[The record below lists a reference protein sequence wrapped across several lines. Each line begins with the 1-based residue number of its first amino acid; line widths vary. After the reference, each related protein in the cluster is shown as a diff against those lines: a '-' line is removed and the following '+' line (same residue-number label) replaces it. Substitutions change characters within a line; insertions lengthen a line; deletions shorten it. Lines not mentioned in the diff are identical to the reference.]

1 KLRDALRED
10 EERIAKYLIA
20 IMNSESDR
28 AAVLRLEGD
37 FAQYFLD
44 VVQNTLDRGF
54 FPEREHN
61 SKARR
66 LIVKLSEACDMLPSS
81 LFITGVTGRAEHAT
95 FGGGFGDIYQAKY

>member
-1 KLRDALRED
+1 LATELEIYGDVKLRDALRED

-44 VVQNTLDRGF
+44 VVQNVG
-54 FPEREHN
+54 
-61 SKARR
+61 
-66 LIVKLSEACDMLPSS
+66 CLPP
-81 LFITGVTGRAEHAT
+81 
-95 FGGGFGDIYQAKY
+95 FGISPSDIRY